1 MSFSQR
7 GSGPPETPPV
17 RPFPHQSGVR
27 RSRQGGKP
35 DFGGHAAPPPPSR
48 TAREFRRTF
57 AGPADN
63 RPEDPSL
70 SPHRPTGRMA
80 KPVQVLP
87 GIYRIG
93 SDRPV
98 QPGPIAAG
106 MTEDRNGG
114 FNQPHGPHAGN
125 LQPECAE
132 GTGADPITA
141 PGCTDSDA
149 GVVRTRRR
157 SREPG
162 LRPPRCGIFG
172 FRDEAALDAA
182 VAMIESM
189 SPVDARYWGDGGWN
203 SVTSVWVQWVVHS
216 PDV

>member
-7 GSGPPETPPV
+7 GSGPPETPPF

-35 DFGGHAAPPPPSR
+35 DFGGHAAPPPPSC

-57 AGPADN
+57 AGPAEN

-80 KPVQVLP
+80 KPVQVPP

-114 FNQPHGPHAGN
+114 FNRMDRMQATCSRSAPKAW
-125 LQPECAE
+125 A
-132 GTGADPITA
+132 PI
-141 PGCTDSDA
+141 PL
-149 GVVRTRRR
+149 RRR
-157 SREPG
+157 DAPIRMPARSVPAGGPG
-162 LRPPRCGIFG
+162 NPVFGRYGAEFSVSGTKRPLTPRLR
-172 FRDEAALDAA
+172 
-182 VAMIESM
+182 
-189 SPVDARYWGDGGWN
+189 
-203 SVTSVWVQWVVHS
+203 
-216 PDV
+216 